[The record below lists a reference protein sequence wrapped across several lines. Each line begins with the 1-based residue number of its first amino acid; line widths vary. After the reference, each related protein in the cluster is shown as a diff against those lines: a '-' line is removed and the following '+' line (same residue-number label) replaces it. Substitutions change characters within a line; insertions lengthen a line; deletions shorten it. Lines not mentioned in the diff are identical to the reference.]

1 MRVLD
6 IDMDFFMNIVA
17 GGKKEES
24 GIRLT
29 DRFSIE
35 SVWSKDRVI
44 DFIER
49 NLGLSKRNKI
59 KGKIFKQH
67 KDALYFWEKL
77 IYNRYLECP
86 FEVVHVDSH
95 SDLSYDDT
103 GYEFVYN
110 ELSKVK
116 INERRNYINGI
127 AGGIDKINSGNY
139 LLYAIAFGY
148 ISELVY
154 CTNPNRCLCNRN
166 NSGRDY
172 NMYILK
178 DEEHEFVDGVS
189 KNYIQI
195 MYNKDK
201 KFNEIFNE
209 EQRKAYVKGAVIDPP
224 VKFTILNRYDKM
236 QFAGVKFNFINIA
249 QSPKYTPENADFILD
264 IFREYIQE
272 I

>member
-6 IDMDFFMNIVA
+6 IDMDFFMDIVA
-17 GGKKEES
+17 GGKKEGL

-29 DRFSIE
+29 DRSSIE
-35 SVWSKDRVI
+35 SVWSKDRVT
-44 DFIER
+44 DFIEK

-59 KGKIFKQH
+59 KGRIFKQH
-67 KDALYFWEKL
+67 KEALYFWEEL
-77 IYNRYLECP
+77 TDNGDLECP

-95 SDLSYDDT
+95 SDLSYGDT
-103 GYEFVYN
+103 GYEYIYN
-110 ELSKVK
+110 ELSKFE

-139 LLYAIAFGY
+139 LLFVIAFGY

-154 CTNPNRCLCNRN
+154 CTNPNRCLCHKND
-166 NSGRDY
+166 SGQDY
-172 NMYILK
+172 NQNILK
-178 DEEHEFVDGVS
+178 YAEKKFVNGVS
-189 KNYIQI
+189 ENIIQI

-201 KFNEIFNE
+201 KINEIFNE

-224 VKFTILNRYDKM
+224 VKFTILNRHDKM
-236 QFAGVKFNFINIA
+236 QFKGTKFDFINIA
-249 QSPKYTPENADFILD
+249 QSPEYTPENADFVLD

>member
-6 IDMDFFMNIVA
+6 IDMDFFMDIVA
-17 GGKKEES
+17 GGKKEGL

-29 DRFSIE
+29 DRSSIE
-35 SVWSKDRVI
+35 SVWSKDRVT
-44 DFIER
+44 DFIEK

-59 KGKIFKQH
+59 KGRVFKQH
-67 KDALYFWEKL
+67 KDALYFWEEL
-77 IYNRYLECP
+77 IDNGYLECP

-95 SDLSYDDT
+95 SDLSYWDT
-103 GYEFVYN
+103 GYEYVYN
-110 ELSKVK
+110 ELSKIE
-116 INERRNYINGI
+116 INERRNYMNRI
-127 AGGIDKINSGNY
+127 AGGINKIESGNY

-154 CTNPNRCLCNRN
+154 CTNPNRCLRN
-166 NSGRDY
+166 KNYSGQDY
-172 NMYILK
+172 NRYILK
-178 DEEHEFVDGVS
+178 DEEHEFLDGVS

-201 KFNEIFNE
+201 KFNEISNK

-224 VKFTILNRYDKM
+224 VKFTILNRHDKM
-236 QFAGVKFNFINIA
+236 QFAGVKFDFINIA
-249 QSPKYTPENADFILD
+249 QSPEYTPENADFILD